1 MRRETL
7 VQPQHLERL
16 ALVYVRQSTPGQVL
30 TNRESTRLQYGLRE
44 RAEQLGWTRDGIQTI
59 DEDLGVSGAG
69 EQRRRGFSR
78 LVLEVARGKVG
89 AVFGLDA
96 SRFSRNEPEWF
107 ELLRW
112 LRATGTLLVTDEGV
126 YDARNGDDSFVLG
139 LHGTLSAAELYKIRA
154 RMDKGKLSKAMR
166 GELYVAAPTGYVV
179 DGKELRK
186 DPDEHVREAI
196 GLVFAKFRELGTAR
210 QVARALRAAGVRLPS
225 RHTDE
230 RGLEWRE
237 ATYSRVWN
245 VLRHPAMGGAY
256 AWGRTRTRVRLDER
270 DQARK
275 STRKVP
281 MEDWK
286 VLLTE
291 HHEGYVEWEEWLA
304 IQQRLAANSV
314 AQGGSGAPREG
325 RALLQG
331 LALCGHCGRHLQVRY
346 ASAVQY
352 RCARGQDGEG
362 GCQQLGGERLDRL
375 AAEALLEAVGPAGVE
390 AALRAE
396 RLQEEEGEQQLLGY
410 RREVERKEWEE
421 RKADSEYFEIEAKF
435 RRVKK
440 TLADRWERA
449 QEQLEQA
456 REELEQARQRL
467 PARSR
472 RPPDGA
478 FEGLAG
484 RLRAVWEHAA
494 TSWRDRKRLLA
505 TVLEEVVLT
514 ADREARKLHV
524 LLRWRGGWIDER
536 ELPLR
541 PPPPGVRTEASTL
554 ALIRRLAQLH
564 ADPELAGELKPER
577 VEDGARAGLHGTAG
591 RELAGPARHP
601 RLRQEEGCRSGD
613 SGGSRWQRG
622 SWACR
627 WRRCTAGSIRAWFR
641 PSAGRAGIAP
651 GCRVR
656 LDESVGG
663 EVWRDGPGGLRAGCG
678 RAAGTGRVAPDAV
691 VAHPGRRAA
700 GAARGTRAGPGPVR
714 PAGRVG
720 AAALA
725 GIGRRGRRLM
735 PGSECVGLA
744 GNGPGHGPGPA
755 WGATHGLRDALPR
768 AHAHPDAFS
777 LRKTPLR
784 AAVGATRRANVTM
797 TMRTVS
803 VCGVWRGLFSRFDPA
818 MRQEPTATTASR
830 QAPRTQSRGCAA
842 PRPASHDVNADAR
855 RVPMRSRIRR
865 SLYISISCE
874 HQRRPM
880 PCLHNGDAL

>member
-7 VQPQHLERL
+7 VQPRHLERL

-30 TNRESTRLQYGLRE
+30 ANRESARLQYGLRE
-44 RAEQLGWTRDGIQTI
+44 RAEQLGWTRERVRTI

-107 ELLRW
+107 ELVRW

-126 YDARNGDDSFVLG
+126 YDARNGDDTFVLG
-139 LHGTLSAAELYKIRA
+139 IHGTLSAAELYKIRA
-154 RMDKGKLSKAMR
+154 RMDKGKLSKALR
-166 GELYVAAPTGYVV
+166 GELYMGAPTGYVV
-179 DGKELRK
+179 DGKQLRK

-210 QVARALRAAGVRLPS
+210 QVARALRAAGVRLPT
-225 RHTDE
+225 RHADK

-256 AWGRTRTRVRLDER
+256 AWGRTRTRMRLDER

-331 LALCGHCGRHLQVRY
+331 LALCGHCGRQLQVRY

-352 RCARGQDGEG
+352 RCVRDADGEG

-375 AAEALLEAVGPAGVE
+375 ASEALLEAVGPAGVE

-396 RLQEEEGEQQLLGY
+396 RLQEEEGERQLLGY

-421 RKADSEYFEIEAKF
+421 RQADLEYHEIEAKF

-440 TLADRWERA
+440 TLARRWERA

-456 REELEQARQRL
+456 REELEQARQSL

-472 RPPDGA
+472 RPPEGA

-484 RLRAVWEHAA
+484 RLRAVWDHAA

-514 ADREARKLHV
+514 ADREARRLHV

-536 ELPLR
+536 ELRLR

-554 ALIRRLAQLH
+554 ALIRRLARLH
-564 ADPELAGELKPER
+564 ADPELAAELNRRGLKTARGLVFTAAR
-577 VEDGARAGLHGTAG
+577 VASLRQRHGIPARGRKQSGATETVAVSVAARELGVSVASLYRWIDQGLVAAERAG
-591 RELAGPARHP
+591 P
-601 RLRQEEGCRSGD
+601 
-613 SGGSRWQRG
+613 GS
-622 SWACR
+622 
-627 WRRCTAGSIRAWFR
+627 
-641 PSAGRAGIAP
+641 PL
-651 GCRVR
+651 RVR
-656 LDESVGG
+656 LDESVRAKFR
-663 EVWRDGPGGLRAGCG
+663 ETVPDGYVP
-678 RAAGTGRVAPDAV
+678 AA
-691 VAHPGRRAA
+691 
-700 GAARGTRAGPGPVR
+700 
-714 PAGRVG
+714 
-720 AAALA
+720 
-725 GIGRRGRRLM
+725 
-735 PGSECVGLA
+735 
-744 GNGPGHGPGPA
+744 
-755 WGATHGLRDALPR
+755 DALR
-768 AHAHPDAFS
+768 E
-777 LRKTPLR
+777 LG
-784 AAVGATRRANVTM
+784 VTRQTL
-797 TMRTVS
+797 
-803 VCGVWRGLFSRFDPA
+803 W
-818 MRQEPTATTASR
+818 
-830 QAPRTQSRGCAA
+830 
-842 PRPASHDVNADAR
+842 
-855 RVPMRSRIRR
+855 SRIRAG
-865 SLYISISCE
+865 SLQALRVVRGPGRGLYV
-874 HQRRPM
+874 R
-880 PCLHNGDAL
+880 LDASQQLPLPGLDEAGED